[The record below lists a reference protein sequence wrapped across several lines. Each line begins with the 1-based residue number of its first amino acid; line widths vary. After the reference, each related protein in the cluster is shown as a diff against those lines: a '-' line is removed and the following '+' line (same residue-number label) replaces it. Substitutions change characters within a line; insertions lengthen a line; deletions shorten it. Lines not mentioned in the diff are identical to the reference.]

1 MMDERCSCGSCR
13 LIKTEY
19 GSNVCTVCG
28 IEDMS
33 KIFSVESAYF
43 SYQVPL
49 HSTVTYTRSK
59 RFRKYL
65 QRAAMEQSVC
75 SIPESTWRY
84 LLQRTYKGPREIIRF
99 LKRAPKHVRKKCY
112 DSLPLL
118 TKQLCPHLCIP
129 ALTAN
134 DKYRALEAFR
144 KLDNAYSSGEPFVS
158 YLYALEYILQMVGRS
173 DVLPFIN
180 KIQCRKRRA
189 AYRFRLDGV
198 FKRNRTPS

>member
-1 MMDERCSCGSCR
+1 MDERCSCGACR
-13 LIKTEY
+13 RITTDY
-19 GSNVCTVCG
+19 GSTVCTVCG

-33 KIFSVESAYF
+33 QIFSVESAYF

-49 HSTVTYTRSK
+49 HTAVTYTRFK

-75 SIPESTWRY
+75 SVPESTWKY
-84 LLQRTYKGPREIIRF
+84 LLQRTYRNPREIIRY
-99 LKRAPKHVRKKCY
+99 LKRAPKHIRKMCFE
-112 DSLPLL
+112 SLPLL
-118 TKQLCPHLCIP
+118 TRQLCPNCTIP
-129 ALTAN
+129 QLTAT
-134 DKYRALEAFR
+134 DKYRALESFR
-144 KLDNAYSSGEPFVS
+144 KLDQAYRFGEPFVS
-158 YLYALEYILQMVGRS
+158 YLYALEYILEFIGRS

>member
-1 MMDERCSCGSCR
+1 MDKRCSCGSSR
-13 LIKTEY
+13 ITRTEY
-19 GSNVCTVCG
+19 GSNVCTACG

-33 KIFSVESAYF
+33 EIYSVESAYF

-49 HSTVTYTRSK
+49 HSAVTYTRLK

-75 SIPESTWRY
+75 SVPETTWKY
-84 LLQRTYKGPREIIRF
+84 LLQRTYNGPRDIIRY
-99 LKRAPKHVRKKCY
+99 LKRAPKHIRKKCY

-118 TKQLCPHLCIP
+118 TRQLCPNCTIP
-129 ALTAN
+129 QLTAT
-134 DKYRALEAFR
+134 DKYRALESFR
-144 KLDNAYSSGEPFVS
+144 KLDQAYRFGEPFVS
-158 YLYALEYILQMVGRS
+158 YLYALEYILEFIGRS